1 MGTDLYKGNTTHY
14 HSIGQNVMVTAKSY
28 PMRNGYFGVDS
39 PSTRSRTR
47 NIFSPDNLATAKDF
61 YSKIANGGKETI
73 YNHGALRV
81 TKMSDGTYISMR
93 TVSHSDGTPVVD
105 INIEGSKSTGG
116 VKRQKIHFVK
126 GDERR

>member
-28 PMRNGYFGVDS
+28 PMRNGYFGVNS

-47 NIFSPDNLATAKDF
+47 NIYSPDNLATAKDF

-73 YNHGALRV
+73 YNYWHFYWIIKKLMDMRNIFYTLHCLYLV
-81 TKMSDGTYISMR
+81 LDSSTKIFIS
-93 TVSHSDGTPVVD
+93 
-105 INIEGSKSTGG
+105 
-116 VKRQKIHFVK
+116 KILLLL
-126 GDERR
+126 